1 MPPRRSSYCC
11 TTICRWRALILGG
24 SDPGRTSSA
33 AALSCISENASA
45 FATENYT
52 LDLGGEEQR
61 AFEGNLG
68 LTVKRCWQNVPMHG
82 HSPPL
87 AGSPA

>member
-1 MPPRRSSYCC
+1 MLHDYLLLASAYS
-11 TTICRWRALILGG
+11 WRQR
-24 SDPGRTSSA
+24 PGRNEFGGGIVA
-33 AALSCISENASA
+33 GISENASA

-68 LTVKRCWQNVPMHG
+68 LTVKWCWQNVPMHG
-82 HSPPL
+82 HSLPL
-87 AGSPA
+87 V

>member
-1 MPPRRSSYCC
+1 
-11 TTICRWRALILGG
+11 L
-24 SDPGRTSSA
+24 A
-33 AALSCISENASA
+33 AATRAGRVRRRHCRGISENASA

-68 LTVKRCWQNVPMHG
+68 LTVKWCWQNVPMHG
-82 HSPPL
+82 HSLPL
-87 AGSPA
+87 AESPA